1 MLFWIISAAMMLA
14 AVAILAPAL
23 LHSRRFDDLDRD
35 QQNVVIAR
43 ERLAEL
49 EAELE
54 QGKITADQ
62 YQQARDELEQ
72 ALLQD
77 LDEKGAETQQHE
89 SRRSSLLALGAVVL
103 LVPLFGVGLYAKLGS
118 PQLMQPAE
126 QRASAHQGGSAE
138 GEAMSLEQMLGT
150 LIGRLKDDPDDA
162 EGWFLLGRTYM
173 AMSEYAKAAA
183 TFERL
188 NQLAG
193 DEPVVLLAWAD
204 AMAMSQE
211 GNLSGKP
218 AELIRKAVKA
228 APDDATALWLAG
240 MVEEQDGNHK
250 LALQHWERLVPL
262 VEDDPESRDRVA
274 SLIAVAR
281 EKAGLPPEAESS
293 GQTVAVMDS
302 PGVKVR
308 VILSPELQ
316 SRAQPDDS
324 LFIYARALQ
333 GPPMPLAAARM
344 KVEDLPLEVT
354 LDDSGAMTPQM
365 KISNFD
371 QVVVGARVSR
381 SGNAITASGDLKGE
395 VSPVKVGADG
405 VVEILIDKVV
415 P

>member
-1 MLFWIISAAMMLA
+1 MMLFWIIVAAMILA

-23 LHSRRFDDLDRD
+23 LRSRRSDDLDRD

-54 QGKITADQ
+54 QGKITAGQ
-62 YQQARDELEQ
+62 YEQAREELEQ

-77 LDEKGAETQQHE
+77 LEDQGGGTQQQE
-89 SRRSSLLALGAVVL
+89 SRRSSLFALAAIVL
-103 LVPLFGVGLYAKLGS
+103 LVPLLAVGLYSRLGS
-118 PQLMQPAE
+118 PQLTLPAD
-126 QRASAHQGGSAE
+126 QRVTAHEAGAGGT
-138 GEAMSLEQMLGT
+138 MSLEQMVAALT
-150 LIGRLKDDPDDA
+150 NRLKDNPDDA

-173 AMSEYAKAAA
+173 AMDEYVKAAA
-183 TFERL
+183 TFEKL
-188 NQLAG
+188 HQMIG

-204 AMAMSQE
+204 AMAMSQK
-211 GNLSGKP
+211 GSLQGKP
-218 AELIRKAVKA
+218 AELIRKAVEV

-250 LALQHWERLVPL
+250 LALEYWERLQPMVK
-262 VEDDPESRDRVA
+262 DDPESRERVA

-281 EKAGLPPEAESS
+281 ERAGLPPPASPREAPA
-293 GQTVAVMDS
+293 VAS
-302 PGVKVR
+302 PGVRVR
-308 VILSPELQ
+308 VRLAPELQ
-316 SRAQPDDS
+316 SRARPEDS

-333 GPPMPLAAARM
+333 GPRMPLAAARR
-344 KVEDLPLEVT
+344 KVGDLPLELT

-365 KISNFD
+365 KISNFG

-395 VSPVKVGADG
+395 VSPVTVGADG